1 MKVFLATGNLKKIEE
16 IKKILADLDYEI
28 LSIRDGIEIPEVV
41 EDGDSFREN
50 SQKKAVQ
57 IAKHLGIPAIADDSG
72 LCVEALGGEPGVH
85 SARYS
90 GKNSTDELNNRKLI
104 AELSGVENR
113 RAKFVCVISF
123 AKPNGAVYSFEGE
136 IEGEIIE
143 ESRGIDGFGYDPH
156 FYLKEYGK
164 TFAEIPDIKNS
175 ISHRAKALE
184 KLKAGIKELM

>member
-16 IKKILADLDYEI
+16 IKKILADFDYEI

-41 EDGDSFREN
+41 EDGANFREN

-57 IAKHLGIPAIADDSG
+57 IAKYLGIPAIADDSG
-72 LCVEALGGEPGVH
+72 LCVEALGGEPGVY

-90 GKNSTDELNNRKLI
+90 GENATDELNNRKLI
-104 AELSGVENR
+104 SELSGVEDR

-143 ESRGIDGFGYDPH
+143 EARGTDGFGYDPH

-164 TFAEIPDIKNS
+164 TFAEIPDIKNN